1 MACAAVVTAHS
12 SFCRPDLPMTDTPLH
27 TLASAA
33 GLLVDWIDATD
44 TPRTVGADT
53 LRSVLGALG
62 LDARDATACRD
73 SLRRLQATATAAPLL
88 TADLGTPIDA
98 GGAPGAAYRLEH
110 EDGTRRDGRF
120 DAQGRVAAL
129 DTHGYWTLQ
138 HGERATT
145 LAVAPPRCYG
155 VAEAVGAPAP
165 RRWGLSLQVYSA
177 QGRHDAGIG
186 DADGVAAWAD
196 RIAAAGGD
204 AIALS
209 PVHAARPVGGHYSP
223 YSPGDRR
230 FLDPLQAAPARVLG
244 ADAAQHALQ
253 AAGLQQAFAEAH
265 MRTLIDWPIS
275 AAAKWRWLQQLHA
288 DFAQADPALHA
299 DLAAFAHARGAAL
312 RDYAAFAA
320 RDFGDADPALHRF
333 AQWLAARSWADVQ
346 RQARAAGMGIGLIA
360 DLAVGFDPNGAEA
373 AAWPQA
379 VLAGLELG
387 APPDAFNGDGQAWGI
402 GGYSPTGLRASG
414 YTPFIELLRAV
425 MRDRGGVRIDHIL
438 GLLRL
443 WTIPRGARSA
453 DGVYLRYPLHD
464 LLRLLALESWRHRAI
479 VVGEDLG
486 VVPDGIRAELS
497 QRGVMGI
504 DVLLFTRDAKGAF
517 LPPARWRADAI
528 ATTTTHDLPTLRG
541 WRQGEDIDWRRRLQ
555 LSDAAQQRA
564 DHATRNADVAAMDA
578 AVAAALTPPHD
589 PELDALR
596 FVAATP
602 SPLALL
608 PAEDALGLDQQ
619 PNLPGTVDGH
629 PNWRRRLPAPDA
641 AAADALLATRL
652 DAFAHARRTASA
664 AQGTTP

>member
-1 MACAAVVTAHS
+1 
-12 SFCRPDLPMTDTPLH
+12 MTDTPLH

-33 GLLVDWIDATD
+33 GLLVDWIDASD
-44 TPRTVGADT
+44 TPRTVGTDT

-62 LDARDATACRD
+62 LDARDDAACRD
-73 SLRRLQATATAAPLL
+73 SLRQLQAGGGSAAPLL
-88 TADLGTPIDA
+88 TADVGTPIDA
-98 GGAPGAAYRLEH
+98 GGTPGAAYRLEH
-110 EDGTRRDGRF
+110 EDGSRRDGRF
-120 DAQGRVAAL
+120 DAQGRLAAI
-129 DTHGYWTLQ
+129 DRYGYWTLQ
-138 HGERATT
+138 HGDRHTT
-145 LAVAPPRCYG
+145 LAVAPVRCYG
-155 VAEAVGAPAP
+155 VAEAIGEDAP

-177 QGRHDAGIG
+177 QGPDDAGIG
-186 DADGVAAWAD
+186 DADGVAAWSE
-196 RIAAAGGD
+196 RIARAGGD

-209 PVHAARPVGGHYSP
+209 PVHAARPIGTHYSP

-244 ADAAQHALQ
+244 TAMAQRALQ
-253 AAGLQQAFAEAH
+253 AAGLQQAFAEAQT
-265 MRTLIDWPIS
+265 RALIDWPAS
-275 AAAKWRWLQQLHA
+275 SAAKWQWLRQLHA
-288 DFAQADPALHA
+288 DFAQADAALHA
-299 DLAAFAHARGAAL
+299 DFAAFQHERGAAL
-312 RDYAAFAA
+312 HDYAAFAA
-320 RDFGDADPALHRF
+320 RDFGDADPALHSF
-333 AQWLAARSWADVQ
+333 AQWLAARSWAGVQ
-346 RQARAAGMGIGLIA
+346 RHARDAGMGIGLIA
-360 DLAVGFDPNGAEA
+360 DLAVGFDPGGAEA

-414 YTPFIELLRAV
+414 FAPFIDLLRAV

-464 LLRLLALESWRHRAI
+464 LLRLLALESWRHHALVI
-479 VVGEDLG
+479 GEDLG

-517 LPPARWRADAI
+517 LAPAQWRGDAI

-541 WRQGEDIDWRRRLQ
+541 WRRGEDIDWRHRLQ

-564 DHATRNADVAAMDA
+564 DHLARIADVARMDA
-578 AVAAALTPPHD
+578 AVAAALPQAHD

-629 PNWRRRLPAPDA
+629 PNWRRRLPAADTA
-641 AAADALLATRL
+641 AAGAPLATRL
-652 DAFAHARRTASA
+652 EAFAHARRTASA
-664 AQGTTP
+664 AQGTDA

>member
-1 MACAAVVTAHS
+1 
-12 SFCRPDLPMTDTPLH
+12 MTDTPLH

-33 GLLVDWIDATD
+33 GLLVDWIDASD
-44 TPRTVGADT
+44 TPRTVGDDS
-53 LRSVLGALG
+53 LRSALGALG
-62 LDARDATACRD
+62 LDAHDAAACRD
-73 SLRRLQATATAAPLL
+73 SLHRLQAGNTVAPPLL

-98 GGAPGAAYRLEH
+98 AGTPGAAYRLEH
-110 EDGTRRDGRF
+110 EDGRRRDGRF

-129 DTHGYWTLQ
+129 DAHGYWTLQ
-138 HGERATT
+138 HGERRTT
-145 LAVAPPRCYG
+145 LALAPTRCYG
-155 VAEAVGAPAP
+155 VADALGEPAP

-177 QGRHDAGIG
+177 QGPRDAGIG
-186 DADGVAAWAD
+186 DADGVAAWAE
-196 RIAAAGGD
+196 RIAQAGGD

-209 PVHAARPVGGHYSP
+209 PVHAARPIGAHYSP

-244 ADAAQHALQ
+244 ADAAQRALH
-253 AAGLQQAFAEAH
+253 AAGLEQPFAEAQT
-265 MRTLIDWPIS
+265 RPLIDWPAS
-275 AAAKWRWLQQLHA
+275 AAAKWQWLRQLHA
-288 DFAQADPALHA
+288 DFAQADAALQA
-299 DLAAFAHARGAAL
+299 DFAAFQHERGAAL

-320 RDFGDADPALHRF
+320 RDFGDADPALHTF
-333 AQWLAARSWADVQ
+333 AQWLAARSWAGVQ
-346 RQARAAGMGIGLIA
+346 QQARAAGMGIGLIA
-360 DLAVGFDPNGAEA
+360 DLAVGFDPGGAEA

-402 GGYSPTGLRASG
+402 GGYSPNGLRDSG
-414 YTPFIELLRAV
+414 YAPFIELLRAV
-425 MRDRGGVRIDHIL
+425 LRDRGGVRIDHIL

-443 WTIPRGARSA
+443 WVIPRGAGSA

-479 VVGEDLG
+479 VIGEDLG

-504 DVLLFTRDAKGAF
+504 DVLLFTRDAQGAF
-517 LPPARWRADAI
+517 LAPSRWRGDAI

-541 WRQGEDIDWRRRLQ
+541 WRRGEDIDWRRRLQ
-555 LSDAAQQRA
+555 LSDAEQQRA
-564 DHATRNADVAAMDA
+564 DHLTRRADVARMDA
-578 AVAAALTPPHD
+578 AVAAALPQAHD

-608 PAEDALGLDQQ
+608 PAEDALGLEQQ

-641 AAADALLATRL
+641 AAASAPLAPRL
-652 DAFAHARRTASA
+652 DAFAHARRAAAT
-664 AQGTTP
+664 AQGTNA